1 MRYTKTHPWL
11 TFSLNLTGAPFRLWL
26 LLGEAGSKCEHIAGV
41 PLRPDTADRLHLVY
55 LAKGAA
61 ATTAIEGNT
70 LTENEVL
77 RHLQGALE
85 VGPSKEY
92 LRQEIDNVVTACNQV
107 EERIR
112 RGESDLSP
120 ELIKDYNRLVLEK
133 LALSPEVVPGQIR
146 SHSVVVG
153 NVYRGAPEE
162 DCEHLLAQ
170 MCDWLN
176 GIALE
181 GVSKTVV
188 GLFKATLAHLYLAWI
203 HPFGDGNG
211 RTARLVEFQ
220 LLLAAGVPTPAAH
233 LLSNHYNQTRSEYY
247 RQLDHASKSGG
258 DVLPFLS
265 YAVQGFVDGLKEQID
280 TIRRQQMDVAW
291 RNYVHER
298 FHDKTSLA
306 FQRQK
311 HLVLDLSI
319 HGEPVQA
326 AKIPELSVRLAHH
339 YHGKTQK
346 TVQRD
351 LRMLETMNLV
361 AKVPEGYRA
370 CSERILAFL
379 PWRKA

>member
-1 MRYTKTHPWL
+1 
-11 TFSLNLTGAPFRLWL
+11 
-26 LLGEAGSKCEHIAGV
+26 
-41 PLRPDTADRLHLVY
+41 
-55 LAKGAA
+55 
-61 ATTAIEGNT
+61 
-70 LTENEVL
+70 
-77 RHLQGALE
+77 
-85 VGPSKEY
+85 
-92 LRQEIDNVVTACNQV
+92 
-107 EERIR
+107 
-112 RGESDLSP
+112 
-120 ELIKDYNRLVLEK
+120 
-133 LALSPEVVPGQIR
+133 
-146 SHSVVVG
+146 
-153 NVYRGAPEE
+153 
-162 DCEHLLAQ
+162 